1 MRIKLIATDMDG
13 TLLDS
18 EKKMPDDF
26 FEWVNEHDKVKF
38 VIASG
43 RQYYALKRDFVPIH
57 DKLIYI
63 AENGAI
69 IFHHD
74 EIIYYESLNDN
85 LIQIKQ
91 TFFDNAL
98 KADQLARS
106 GEADFKVCYLT
117 FDDGPYLLTDTILD
131 ILEEK
136 DVLATF
142 FARKRLDEDYIPI
155 YLRERVNGH
164 TIGNHTA
171 SHKIS
176 KGIYR
181 SNEIFINDII
191 ENRQFIFDMLGVTTD
206 VMRFPGGSYEATYMG
221 LSKSKLVNEL
231 NDIGY
236 GYVDWT
242 HATGDGGATLSPY
255 EYLHNVIDYTDD
267 DRAIVVLMHDYSK
280 NTAECLPE
288 MIDELSKQ
296 GYIFLP
302 LWHDSPAVKKGA

>member
-1 MRIKLIATDMDG
+1 MDSPKRKIGKYTSLIVI
-13 TLLDS
+13 LLLS
-18 EKKMPDDF
+18 
-26 FEWVNEHDKVKF
+26 VTCVYLCINN
-38 VIASG
+38 I
-43 RQYYALKRDFVPIH
+43 
-57 DKLIYI
+57 
-63 AENGAI
+63 AI
-69 IFHHD
+69 IKSINNKNKQIKQLEEKISSQQDTISAIND

>member
-1 MRIKLIATDMDG
+1 MDSPKRKIGKYTSLIVI
-13 TLLDS
+13 LLLS
-18 EKKMPDDF
+18 
-26 FEWVNEHDKVKF
+26 VTCVYLCINN
-38 VIASG
+38 I
-43 RQYYALKRDFVPIH
+43 
-57 DKLIYI
+57 
-63 AENGAI
+63 AI
-69 IFHHD
+69 IKSINNKNKQIKQLEEKISSQQDTISTIND
-74 EIIYYESLNDN
+74 EIIYYESLNDS

-98 KADQLARS
+98 KADELARS
-106 GEADFKVCYLT
+106 GEVDFKVCYLT

-242 HATGDGGATLSPY
+242 HATGDGGAVLSPY
-255 EYLHNVIDYTDD
+255 EYLHNVIDYTND
-267 DRAIVVLMHDYSK
+267 DRVIVVLMHDYSK

>member
-1 MRIKLIATDMDG
+1 MDSPKRKIGKYTSLIVI
-13 TLLDS
+13 LLLS
-18 EKKMPDDF
+18 
-26 FEWVNEHDKVKF
+26 VTCVYLCINN
-38 VIASG
+38 I
-43 RQYYALKRDFVPIH
+43 
-57 DKLIYI
+57 
-63 AENGAI
+63 AI
-69 IFHHD
+69 IKSINNKNKQIKQLEEKISSQQDTISAIND

-267 DRAIVVLMHDYSK
+267 DRVIVVLMHDYSK

>member
-1 MRIKLIATDMDG
+1 MDSPKRKIGKYTSLIVI
-13 TLLDS
+13 LLLS
-18 EKKMPDDF
+18 
-26 FEWVNEHDKVKF
+26 VTCVYLCINN
-38 VIASG
+38 I
-43 RQYYALKRDFVPIH
+43 
-57 DKLIYI
+57 
-63 AENGAI
+63 AI
-69 IFHHD
+69 IKSINNKNKQIKQLEEKISSQQDTISAIND

-206 VMRFPGGSYEATYMG
+206 VMRFPGGSYEVTYMG